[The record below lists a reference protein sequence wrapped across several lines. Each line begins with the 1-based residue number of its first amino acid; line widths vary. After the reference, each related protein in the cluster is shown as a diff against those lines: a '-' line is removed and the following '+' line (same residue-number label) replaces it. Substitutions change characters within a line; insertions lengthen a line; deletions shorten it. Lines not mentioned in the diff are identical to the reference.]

1 MKKNAVGWFE
11 IPVTD
16 MDRAVKFYETVFDI
30 RLSRNLIGTLEMAWF
45 PEVENGMGSTGSLV
59 FHPEYYKP
67 SPDGVLIYFTAQSGD
82 ISIELGRVEK
92 AGGKII
98 MPRKQI
104 SEEYGYM
111 ALITDSEGNRIA
123 LHSRIK

>member
-11 IPVTD
+11 IPVTN

-30 RLSRNLIGTLEMAWF
+30 RLARNNFGTLEMAWF

-59 FHPEYYKP
+59 FNTEYYKP
-67 SPDGVLIYFTAQSGD
+67 SLDGILIYFTAQSGD
-82 ISIELGRVEK
+82 MSIELDKVEK
-92 AGGKII
+92 AGGKIA

-111 ALITDSEGNRIA
+111 ALIIDTEGNRIA
-123 LHSRIK
+123 LHSRK